1 MVKVIKCMFDL
12 LYYSRLQMNSIMN
25 VSRSIDNSTM
35 SMVNQ
40 SISTK
45 ECLDLS
51 GKMLDRFFVADDS
64 FPTLVDKMQITKSS
78 QC

>member
-1 MVKVIKCMFDL
+1 MFDL